1 MTDTSEQLDEV
12 TAMIAEAREAVVA
25 GQIIDLTEIQARVQ
39 NICME
44 IQGSPPDDASTVE
57 GKIVAIVNNL
67 NSLAQELKIQ
77 QQALGSDVIH
87 SAVRNAYKTPKD
99 NG

>member
-1 MTDTSEQLDEV
+1 MADTSEQLDEV

-25 GQIIDLTEIQARVQ
+25 GQIINLTEIQARVQ
-39 NICME
+39 NICQE
-44 IQGSPPDDASTVE
+44 IQRSPPVDASTVE
-57 GKIVAIVNNL
+57 EKVIVIVNNL
-67 NSLAQELKIQ
+67 NSLAQELKAQ
-77 QQALGSDVIH
+77 QQTLGSDVIH